1 MRQPYLM
8 TTTGLLLMLGVVA
21 GLILLRPRTTPE
33 STAEPLPAVSSTA
46 FRAVSVPAAPTGFAL
61 NIRAVNP
68 ARTRYVA
75 PVSDGTFWL
84 WEADGTPVGYIWSG
98 PMGLWTY
105 SADGSRVAG
114 IYNGA
119 AYVWSTREAA
129 PLAYLPPSVPVDP
142 RSVWPLV
149 FSPDGR
155 LLAAAGCESLN
166 GRQRCAGTRV
176 HLWDVEAGIV
186 RFTWMEIP
194 LTAITELTFNAEGT
208 ELRAIGCVRYES
220 AVLGRCGQA
229 YPGSVVWSTRTGRVV
244 GGS

>member
-1 MRQPYLM
+1 MRQPSLM

-21 GLILLRPRTTPE
+21 GLILLRPRTTLE

-166 GRQRCAGTRV
+166 GRQRCSGTRV

-208 ELRAIGCVRYES
+208 QLQAIGCVRYES
-220 AVLGRCGQA
+220 AVLGRCGQS